1 MNAPLTWSCYVCKKA
16 GIIRRFFYGM
26 RSSALWVNRAV
37 DPEYYVFNVKLADY
51 LGFLTSVTFITD
63 IFRPNAVPFASD
75 CLPRQTN
82 VY

>member
-1 MNAPLTWSCYVCKKA
+1 MFVK
-16 GIIRRFFYGM
+16 RRVLSEDSFMEGEVVLCGL
-26 RSSALWVNRAV
+26 RGAV

-51 LGFLTSVTFITD
+51 LGFLISVTFITD